1 MRQCME
7 GEEGSGIKRMVCT
20 RCRVNIFIIS
30 RSEIW
35 TLKKPKTISKK
46 LKNVFRVPD
55 LRGMLHMF
63 KGVEARAGV
72 WIWGFLWCQG
82 LNLGTSWGRKKEGIQ
97 RRGIAEEDV
106 II

>member
-1 MRQCME
+1 
-7 GEEGSGIKRMVCT
+7 
-20 RCRVNIFIIS
+20 
-30 RSEIW
+30 
-35 TLKKPKTISKK
+35 
-46 LKNVFRVPD
+46 
-55 LRGMLHMF
+55 MF